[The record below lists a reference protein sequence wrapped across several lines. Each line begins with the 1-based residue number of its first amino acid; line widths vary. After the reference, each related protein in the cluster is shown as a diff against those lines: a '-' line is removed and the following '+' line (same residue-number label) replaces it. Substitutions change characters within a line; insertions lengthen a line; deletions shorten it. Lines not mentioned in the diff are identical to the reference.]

1 MFHRDN
7 TIAIDTN
14 SESLSLVHELTLW
27 NQFPME
33 RNLTQHRYRRENLDP
48 ASSDVTDFVDSI
60 REASPF
66 LESGWGMGWG
76 EGGGVENSRERELG
90 LLCKIPSKQLF

>member
-1 MFHRDN
+1 MGSKEPVHALGIN
-7 TIAIDTN
+7 PGSTASGPTN
-14 SESLSLVHELTLW
+14 CLG
-27 NQFPME
+27 
-33 RNLTQHRYRRENLDP
+33 P